1 MAGQTSPLAS
11 SHTTS
16 KKEINYPHYD
26 VKKPNI
32 QHQFDLLN
40 MPHNIFEGNTYKYV
54 LTGIDV
60 ASGYKV
66 PRPLRTKKSS
76 EVAVVLEAIYKMR
89 SVFEYLAVFQCDNG
103 SEFKNEVTNLLE
115 KHNVDIRRATRK
127 YKQTHTDFVEAFNK
141 KLAKLLFKLMDVQE
155 LQNPEKVSAIWVK
168 TVNKMNNTVLSV
180 IGMKLKDVIKL
191 DTVPLDKTYPQET
204 VLPKDGLYS
213 NFINLVNNMETRKDG
228 QQTLSGVKIHT
239 N

>member
-115 KHNVDIRRATRK
+115 KHNVDIRKATRK
-127 YKQTHTDFVEAFNK
+127 YKHTHPDFVEAFNK

-204 VLPKDGLYS
+204 VLPKDGLY
-213 NFINLVNNMETRKDG
+213 R
-228 QQTLSGVKIHT
+228 
-239 N
+239 

>member
-127 YKQTHTDFVEAFNK
+127 YKHTHTDFVEAFNK

-204 VLPKDGLYS
+204 VLPKDGLY
-213 NFINLVNNMETRKDG
+213 R
-228 QQTLSGVKIHT
+228 
-239 N
+239 

>member
-127 YKQTHTDFVEAFNK
+127 YKHTRTDFVEAFNK

-204 VLPKDGLYS
+204 VLPKDGLY
-213 NFINLVNNMETRKDG
+213 R
-228 QQTLSGVKIHT
+228 
-239 N
+239 

>member
-16 KKEINYPHYD
+16 KIEINYPHYD

-60 ASGYKV
+60 ASRYKV

-89 SVFEYLAVFQCDNG
+89 SVFEYLEVFQCDNG

-127 YKQTHTDFVEAFNK
+127 YKHTRTDFVEAFNK

-155 LQNPEKVSAIWVK
+155 LQNAEKVSAIWVK

-204 VLPKDGLYS
+204 VLPKDGLY
-213 NFINLVNNMETRKDG
+213 R
-228 QQTLSGVKIHT
+228 
-239 N
+239 

>member
-127 YKQTHTDFVEAFNK
+127 YKYTHTDFVEAFNK

-204 VLPKDGLYS
+204 VLPKDGLY
-213 NFINLVNNMETRKDG
+213 R
-228 QQTLSGVKIHT
+228 
-239 N
+239 

>member
-127 YKQTHTDFVEAFNK
+127 YKHTHTDFVEAFNK

-168 TVNKMNNTVLSV
+168 TVNKMDNTVLSV

-204 VLPKDGLYS
+204 VLPKDGLY
-213 NFINLVNNMETRKDG
+213 R
-228 QQTLSGVKIHT
+228 
-239 N
+239 

>member
-115 KHNVDIRRATRK
+115 KHNVDIRKATRK
-127 YKQTHTDFVEAFNK
+127 YKHTHTDFVEAFNK

-204 VLPKDGLYS
+204 VLPKDGLY
-213 NFINLVNNMETRKDG
+213 R
-228 QQTLSGVKIHT
+228 
-239 N
+239 